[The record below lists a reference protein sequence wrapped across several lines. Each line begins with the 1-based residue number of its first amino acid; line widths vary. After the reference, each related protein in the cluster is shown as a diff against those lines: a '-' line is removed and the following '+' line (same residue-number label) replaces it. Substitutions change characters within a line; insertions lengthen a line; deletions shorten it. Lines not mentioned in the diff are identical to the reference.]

1 MTKNKPAD
9 SGNRPAPKPAPLA
22 EPEQVAPLFRRID
35 WLTFAITSALM
46 WAVYFFTLAPQ
57 LTLQDSGELAVG
69 SFYAGVPHPPGY
81 PVWTIYTWLWTVL
94 LPIGN
99 IAWRVALA
107 EATAGALSCGLLGFI
122 VSRGSSM
129 LVEGIEELKE
139 MTGKWENATCLI
151 SGVVAG
157 LLMGLN
163 GYMWSQSVIVEVYV
177 FGVLSFMIVLVCLL
191 RWIHAPHQMRYA
203 YWALFMF
210 GVCFTNHQS
219 LIVAAIGIEIA
230 IAAASPKLGR
240 DVLFGNGLIYL
251 VYLLV
256 LAVTGEHIFR
266 NLGAKPGLLVIFHG
280 VGVGSL
286 AAGIWLTSKTKGF
299 LTEWKHVIIMGALW
313 LLGASFY
320 FYMPLAGMTNPP
332 MQWGYPRT
340 VEGFLHALTRGQYEQ
355 PNPTNLLTEPGRFS
369 SQMWMLFTNLTDE
382 FTWVYAFLAL
392 VPFMFFRKMQ
402 RREKSWIIGLTAI
415 YLCLGVLLMM
425 LLNPPPDRASAD
437 LVKVFFAASHTIVA
451 ALIGYGLALTAA
463 FMATHYRNFRF
474 WAMGGSLVAMVLA
487 ICELVKDT
495 GNFYFGEGSS
505 ASLGQVFGHITGV
518 FSGNYYGV
526 PIYAGLLLL
535 ALTVIF
541 FLALLIYRQRAPLAI
556 TLAVFALMP
565 VNALLINWYD
575 NEQRGH
581 YFGYWF
587 GHDMF
592 TPPFKAADGKSLYP
606 EMTKDAILYGGTD
619 PGRFCPTYMI
629 FCESFAPGYFNPVED
644 KTFDRRDVYIITQN
658 ALADGTYLNYIRAHY
673 NRSEQNDPPF
683 FQELF
688 RGAKEKELNYKT
700 NLVAK
705 AVRPLDK
712 LFTGIGDRIEKK
724 RRASTS
730 YFTPKDFTD
739 INALATKLR
748 PGASQDAVSKFL
760 YDNLR
765 PETQKLLAET
775 GAGESLKR
783 PLARD
788 LTAIIEREVD
798 IRKRLAAAQQ
808 EKNGVDQ
815 ELTYGDPSA
824 KLRRRQEA
832 LAKEIAELSAFKPL
846 YDAERFKEVN
856 ISEYLQD
863 FIKENPQSHTRIR
876 LNRLLLE
883 AAYPAQISK
892 SLGGV
897 YPDREMYIATPTDSQ
912 RCFQE
917 YLADA
922 NKRLQHDSEFPNEP
936 RQIKPG
942 EDVRVMDNRVQVSG
956 QIAVMS
962 INGLLTKVMFDAN
975 PKNEFFVEESFPL
988 DWMYPHLTPFG
999 IIMKINRQ
1007 PLASL
1012 SNEILDRDHA
1022 FWREYSKRLT
1032 GDIVNYDTPVKE
1044 IAAWVEK
1051 VYVHRDFRGIV
1062 GDRKFIRDNDA
1073 QKAFSKLRSSIA
1085 GVYSWRLGPQCPP
1098 EYRPKTPE
1106 EFQRLAKEADFAFRQ
1121 AFAFCPYS
1129 PEAVFR
1135 YVNLLMQ
1142 FQRIDDATLVAE
1154 TCLRL
1159 DPYNSAVVGL
1169 VDNLRAIKQQQGA
1182 MLQQQQLQQQQM
1194 QLQIPAPAQPTAPAA
1209 PGK

>member
-1 MTKNKPAD
+1 MTKNNAAD
-9 SGNRPAPKPAPLA
+9 SGNRPAPKSAPVTVS
-22 EPEQVAPLFRRID
+22 EKVAPLFRKID

-46 WAVYFFTLAPQ
+46 WGVYFFTLAPQ

-107 EATAGALSCGLLGFI
+107 EATSGALACGLLGLM
-122 VSRGSSM
+122 VSRGSS
-129 LVEGIEELKE
+129 LFVEGIEELKQ
-139 MTGKWENATCLI
+139 MTGKWENVTCLI

-177 FGVLSFMIVLVCLL
+177 FGVFSFMVVLACLL
-191 RWIHAPHQMRYA
+191 RWIYAPHQMRYA

-219 LIVAAIGIEIA
+219 LIVAAIGIEIT

-240 DVLFGNGLIYL
+240 DVFFGNGLIYL
-251 VYLLV
+251 IYLLV
-256 LAVTGEHIFR
+256 LGVTGEHIFR
-266 NLGAKPGLLVIFHG
+266 NLGAKPGLLIIFHG
-280 VGVGSL
+280 VGIGSL
-286 AAGIWLTSKTKGF
+286 AASFWLASKTKGF
-299 LTEWKHVIIMGALW
+299 LTEWKQVIIMGALW
-313 LLGASFY
+313 LLGAAFY
-320 FYMPLAGMTNPP
+320 FYMPLAGMTDPP

-355 PNPTNLLTEPGRFS
+355 PNPTNVLTESGRFF
-369 SQMWMLFTNLTDE
+369 SQMGMLFGNVTDE
-382 FTWVYAFLAL
+382 FTWVYTFLAL

-402 RREKSWIIGLTAI
+402 RREKSWIIGLSAI
-415 YLCLGVLLMM
+415 YLCLGMLLMI

-437 LVKVFFAASHTIVA
+437 LVKVFFAASHTIIA

-463 FMATHYRNFRF
+463 FMATHYRSFRF
-474 WAMGGSLVAMVLA
+474 WAMGGALVAMVLA
-487 ICELVKDT
+487 IYELVKDT
-495 GNFYFGEGSS
+495 EKFYFGE
-505 ASLGQVFGHITGV
+505 AAAVSLGQVFAHITGV
-518 FSGNYYGV
+518 FSGQYYGW

-535 ALTVIF
+535 SMTVVF
-541 FLALLIYRQRAPLAI
+541 FLALLVYRQRAPLAI
-556 TLAVFALMP
+556 VLFVFALMP
-565 VNALLINWYD
+565 LNALFINWYD

-581 YFGYWF
+581 FFGYWF

-592 TPPFKAADGKSLYP
+592 TPPFKGTDGKPLYP
-606 EMTKDAILYGGTD
+606 EMTKDAVLYGGTD

-629 FCESFAPGYFNPVED
+629 FCESFAPGYFSPVED

-673 NRSEQNDPPF
+673 NRSQQIDPPF
-683 FQELF
+683 FQDLF
-688 RGAKEKELNYKT
+688 RGGKERELNYKT
-700 NLVAK
+700 NLLAQ
-705 AVRPLDK
+705 AVRPLDQ
-712 LFTGIGDRIEKK
+712 LFTGIGDSIEKK
-724 RRASTS
+724 RRTSTS
-730 YFTPKDFTD
+730 LFTAKDFTD
-739 INALATKLR
+739 INSLAGKLR
-748 PGASQDAVSKFL
+748 PGPSQDAVSKYL

-765 PETQKLLAET
+765 PETQKLLADAS
-775 GAGESLKR
+775 AGDRLKR
-783 PLARD
+783 PLASD
-788 LTAIIEREVD
+788 LNTIIEREVG
-798 IRKRLAAAQQ
+798 ISKRLVAAQQ
-808 EKNGVDQ
+808 AKAGVDQ

-824 KLRRRQEA
+824 SLRRRQET

-846 YDAERFKEVN
+846 YEPERFKGAN
-856 ISEYLQD
+856 LSEYLQD

-883 AAYPAQISK
+883 ATYPKEIAK

-897 YPDREMYIATPTDSQ
+897 YPDREIYIATPADSQ
-912 RCFQE
+912 RCFQD

-922 NKRLQHDSEFPNEP
+922 QKRLQHDAQFPNEP

-942 EDVRVMDNRVQVSG
+942 EDVRVIDNRVQVSG

-988 DWMYPHLTPFG
+988 DWMYPHLTPYG

-1007 PLASL
+1007 PLTSL

-1032 GDIVNYDTPVKE
+1032 GDIVNYDTPVKD

-1051 VYVHRDFRGIV
+1051 VYMHRDLRGV
-1062 GDRKFIRDNDA
+1062 TGDLKFIRDNDA

-1085 GVYSWRLGPQCPP
+1085 GVYAWRMGPQCPP

-1106 EFQRLAKEADFAFRQ
+1106 EFQRLSKEADFAFRQ

-1142 FQRIDDATLVAE
+1142 FQRIDDALLVAE
-1154 TCLRL
+1154 TCRHL
-1159 DPYNSAVVGL
+1159 DPYNAAVIGL
-1169 VDNLRAIKQQQGA
+1169 VDNLHAIKEQQGA
-1182 MLQQQQLQQQQM
+1182 MQQQRQM
-1194 QLQIPAPAQPTAPAA
+1194 QLQAKPLLESTSAPAPS
-1209 PGK
+1209 K